1 MVHLDKLSP
10 QLQEWIRILMLPPEQ
25 ITGED
30 AEKRRRLDKC
40 ESYTKFRVANEAR
53 IAKKNAEADQRSAW
67 LSAVRLD
74 RKQRRK

>member
-10 QLQEWIRILMLPPEQ
+10 QLQEWIRVLMLPPEQ

-30 AEKRRRLDKC
+30 AEK
-40 ESYTKFRVANEAR
+40 
-53 IAKKNAEADQRSAW
+53 RSAW